1 MSESVPFEIRMARLE
16 EIAAR
21 LDREDL
27 ELEVALALFDEG
39 VEVLRAAA
47 SELRIAEEKVKVLVE
62 RLDGTFD
69 LRDHAG

>member
-1 MSESVPFEIRMARLE
+1 MSFEERMARLE

-21 LDREDL
+21 LDRDDI
-27 ELEVALALFDEG
+27 ELDAALALFDEG

-47 SELRIAEEKVKVLVE
+47 AELHVAEEKVKVLVE

-69 LRDHAG
+69 LRDHSG